1 MMPAK
6 DSGIGSATYT
16 LHVFPCASSRS
27 KIVSA
32 SFTSNHFLTG
42 LFTTSPDDVA
52 AVQNER
58 FMNVWDGTSQNQW
71 SNTPKSRAMPDSTG
85 TCSGVYP
92 VMICAYSS
100 YVGCRPISPVSVGM

>member
-1 MMPAK
+1 MTPVN
-6 DSGIGSATYT
+6 DSGIGSSTYT
-16 LHVFPCASSRS
+16 FHVLPCCSSRS

-32 SFTSNHFLTG
+32 SFFSSHFLAG
-42 LFTTSPDDVA
+42 EFTTKPDDVA

-71 SNTPKSRAMPDSTG
+71 SNTPKSRAIADSTG

-92 VMICAYSS
+92 VMMWAYSS
-100 YVGCRPISPVSVGM
+100 